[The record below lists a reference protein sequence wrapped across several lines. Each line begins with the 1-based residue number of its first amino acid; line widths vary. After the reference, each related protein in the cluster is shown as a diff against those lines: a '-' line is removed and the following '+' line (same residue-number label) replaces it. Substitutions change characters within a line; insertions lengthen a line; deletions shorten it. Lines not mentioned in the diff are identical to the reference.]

1 MEQAWIGRMP
11 RLESH
16 WLTPSKC
23 DQPGLIIQTIIF
35 LSFLNLR
42 HPLNTTNQVKNS
54 WIYYKRQFRFDLP
67 YAIFKMRWV
76 KRTKNVKC
84 DSFSF
89 TYFFQRKL
97 KKALPSAVYRRKSE
111 IDNL

>member
-11 RLESH
+11 RLESP

-23 DQPGLIIQTIIF
+23 DQPGLIIQTTIL
-35 LSFLNLR
+35 LSFPNLR

-54 WIYYKRQFRFDLP
+54 LIYYKRQFRFDLP

-89 TYFFQRKL
+89 TYSFQRKL
-97 KKALPSAVYRRKSE
+97 K
-111 IDNL
+111 N